1 MADQETLPDNPLKK
15 YRTYSTYFI
24 VKLGRRYKYGGKVKG
39 YQDPNNILLLD
50 TRGNSNGNLAGN
62 ESPMISVRSFDINHQ
77 FEGNNAKTTI
87 GLDATLIIYERG
99 GASYM
104 NTLGQAMGRLGVNAT
119 SELVYW
125 LGAGIIGW
133 STTSGG
139 REIASP
145 INEKW
150 FPLRIKEIEM
160 NMRNSGSEYTHWMQG
175 WKYVRSTTAETEV
188 THIKETIGTDF
199 GSHMKDLM
207 NRVTKERQTVKQSA
221 ENIGIDQDSQIK
233 DLNYTYSLSGT
244 VKDSFP
250 ISSDTTSMDTGGIS
264 HVSSG
269 GEDGTSTVIN
279 HIKELIKH
287 SPDMNRDL
295 VGSNQYYKVLPE
307 PEMDETTETINY
319 RIASYNMK
327 TGKDSGLL
335 PLRRFNYFF
344 GGRNEDVLEFDFTL
358 KGDTFTNLGL
368 SITAGSV
375 SEIQADNDE
384 SSEQGV
390 SVTNKAELSINDE
403 GPKGA
408 RDNEKN
414 TEIAAI
420 DPSVTG
426 NGLISPLATK
436 KSFNSATT
444 REMMTSSEALEKG
457 YIADVTQQLVDNSL
471 KIKGDPNLILDEET
485 VDRLGLEGAANY
497 IVLSL
502 GIPGPEFP
510 NIPEI
515 RGFIFSGDY
524 RIKGIKSVFSADG
537 TFHQELDLGWIGN
550 LEAHSAGVS

>member
-1 MADQETLPDNPLKK
+1 MTGQESLPDNPLKK

-24 VKLGRRYKYGGKVKG
+24 VKLGRVYKYGGKVKG

-50 TRGNSNGNLAGN
+50 TRGNSNGTSSGN

-87 GLDATLIIYERG
+87 GLDATLIIYERA

-104 NTLGQAMGRLGVNAT
+104 NNLGRAMGQLGVTMT

-125 LGAGIIGW
+125 LGVGIIGW

-139 REIASP
+139 REIATP

-160 NMRNSGSEYTHWMQG
+160 NMRNSGAEYTHWMQG
-175 WKYVRSTTAETEV
+175 WVYVRSTTAETEV
-188 THIKETIGTDF
+188 THIKETVGTDF

-207 NRVTKERQTVKQSA
+207 NRVTRERQIVKQSS
-221 ENIGIDQDSQIK
+221 ENIESGQASQIK
-233 DLNYTYSLSGT
+233 NLKYTYSLAGS
-244 VKDSFP
+244 VRDSFP

-295 VGSNQYYKVLPE
+295 LGSNQYYKVLPE
-307 PEMDETTETINY
+307 SSMDENNETINY
-319 RIASYNMK
+319 RITSYNMK
-327 TGKDSGLL
+327 TGKDGGLL

-358 KGDTFTNLGL
+358 KGDAFTNIGL
-368 SITAGSV
+368 SIVAGSV

-384 SSEQGV
+384 ASEQGV

-403 GPKGA
+403 GLKGA

-414 TEIAAI
+414 TEIAEVE
-420 DPSVTG
+420 PSVTG

-444 REMMTSSEALEKG
+444 RDMMSSSEAVEKG

-485 VDRLGLEGAANY
+485 VDRLGFEGAANY

-502 GIPGPEFP
+502 GTPSPEFP

-515 RGFIFSGDY
+515 QGFIFSGDY
-524 RIKGIKSVFSADG
+524 RIKGIKSVFAADG
-537 TFHQELDLGWIGN
+537 TFYQELDLGWIGS
-550 LEAHSAGVS
+550 LEAHAAGVF